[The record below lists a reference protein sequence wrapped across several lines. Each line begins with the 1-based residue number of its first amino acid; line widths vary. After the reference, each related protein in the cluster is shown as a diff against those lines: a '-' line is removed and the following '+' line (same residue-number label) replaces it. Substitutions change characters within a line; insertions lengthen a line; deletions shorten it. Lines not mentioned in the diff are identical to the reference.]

1 MIASV
6 LLVVDTYDE
15 WCVLAVLIGQFV
27 LTQRFKI
34 EVLAELLLHSW
45 RYVQCLHIIYLIGR
59 VKHRW
64 HIVAIPL
71 LCDADRYPDVAWH
84 LRIDFELKEEEA
96 IVHNSFDFVR
106 MHISLEFYRLQV
118 LRRVLLLLYLFLSL
132 SGVKLV
138 IDVLPILAIDPIVF
152 FLTAWLLKIGAS

>member
-6 LLVVDTYDE
+6 LLIVDTYDE
-15 WCVLAVLIGQFV
+15 RCILAVLIGQFV

-45 RYVQCLHIIYLIGR
+45 RYVQCLHIILLIGR

-64 HIVAIPL
+64 HIVAVPL
-71 LCDADRYPDVAWH
+71 LCDADRYPNVAWH
-84 LRIDFELKEEEA
+84 LRIDFKLNVEEA

-106 MHISLEFYRLQV
+106 MHISLEFYRL
-118 LRRVLLLLYLFLSL
+118 
-132 SGVKLV
+132 
-138 IDVLPILAIDPIVF
+138 
-152 FLTAWLLKIGAS
+152 